1 MASDMVGFKFQIGLR
16 TAPIQP
22 YALADLDVTSFRH
35 VPPKPADLSLSTDSF
50 MLERSENLTLTAFWT
65 SHFSCSGCS
74 TASDRSL
81 NRFKQTFA
89 SESLAMIV
97 DVGIQKLE

>member
-22 YALADLDVTSFRH
+22 YALADVTSFRH
-35 VPPKPADLSLSTDSF
+35 VPPSPADLSLSTYSF